1 MVLALVVGLG
11 MAAIGWKRA
20 NQEQRLAAQ
29 ERNLAQQRLYESLLR
44 EARSVRTIRPLGYRS
59 ELIDLVRQALAI
71 PTEKK
76 DLEVLRSEVAQ
87 CLGDGLSLSP
97 VSLVDPPA
105 SHSILDFALD
115 ASGAQLAFGTKNSKV
130 VLYDTA
136 SGAAVARLENDA
148 PIVQLAFSP
157 DGGGLFGRTDATGDK
172 QAGAARRLGLVEW
185 RRASDGSWSRQSERS
200 MPNLRRLI
208 STSHGVIA
216 PIEDRSRGEFRLLD
230 AATDRLLATVPLVP
244 DEASPRD
251 LDVSFDCGLAATAS
265 EGATNHAETTID
277 VWDVA
282 AHRRLIRLAPGI
294 GEIHHVSFSP
304 DARYLACTSANGVIA
319 YETTEFKPAT
329 TYRGW
334 LSAAA
339 VWAGDGTTLAVPLSQ
354 ENGQFKVGLGPA
366 RSARMADC
374 FWLPEIA

>member
-1 MVLALVVGLG
+1 MG
-11 MAAIGWKRA
+11 AARA
-20 NQEQRLAAQ
+20 GRRAAAKCHLQISEGVAQEQSGLLSGRRGGTRVGGGPGYGCDRVEAGQSGAEAGRPGTKSRAAAAL
-29 ERNLAQQRLYESLLR
+29 RIVAAGSSL
-44 EARSVRTIRPLGYRS
+44 RP
-59 ELIDLVRQALAI
+59 DH
-71 PTEKK
+71 
-76 DLEVLRSEVAQ
+76 
-87 CLGDGLSLSP
+87 
-97 VSLVDPPA
+97 PA

-216 PIEDRSRGEFRLLD
+216 PIEDRSRGEFRLRD